1 MSANHLSP
9 SCRFIGAMENEELF
23 LIVNQHG
30 DNRGDE
36 AALRGMVAAIRAR
49 RPKARFMVL
58 HQFAAPASKIDLP
71 DVDYLPLRV
80 SIVEALRL
88 SLWGA
93 LALIGV
99 RLTWLPGRVG
109 KQMLDAYD
117 EAVVVISAPGGPY
130 FGDLYVNHEVVHW
143 FYTWLAEL
151 HDKPLFLY
159 QPSAGPFANRVMAPI
174 RRRGYRWFD
183 QLTVRETISADNI
196 EGLTGRR
203 PDLGSDSALHQRV
216 EATDAEPGLVTGTVR
231 DPGPERRGAHDD
243 AIVDVM
249 VELSATGRR
258 TLLLPQ
264 LHGPRHQDR
273 PYLESLAAR
282 ARERG
287 ADAEVAPDTMSSD
300 EQRALVAASDL
311 VLAGRYHPLVFAVS
325 ARVPALVIPYEHKAQ
340 GIAEAAGIADYVVT
354 LDELNSDV
362 LVARLRDLLDDLD
375 SVTATLTENGPSLEA
390 AADATADRVA
400 ALAESSRS

>member
-1 MSANHLSP
+1 MSAKHQDT
-9 SCRFIGAMENEELF
+9 SCRFVGAMQNQELF

-36 AALRGMVAAIRAR
+36 AALRGMVSAIRAR
-49 RPKARFMVL
+49 RPNATFMVL
-58 HQFAAPASKIDLP
+58 HQFAAPASKIDLD
-71 DVDYLPLRV
+71 DVEYLPLRV

-88 SLWGA
+88 SMWGA
-93 LALIGV
+93 FAFLGL
-99 RLTWLPGRVG
+99 RLSWLPGRVG
-109 KQMLDAYD
+109 KQMLSAYQDA
-117 EAVVVISAPGGPY
+117 AVVISAPGGPY

-159 QPSAGPFANRVMAPI
+159 QPSAGPFNNRVMAPI

-183 QLTVRETISADNI
+183 QLTVRESISADNI
-196 EGLTGRR
+196 ETLTGRR

-216 EATDAEPGLVTGTVR
+216 DPVDVEPGLVTGTVR
-231 DPGPERRGAHDD
+231 DPGPERRQAHDD
-243 AIVDVM
+243 AVVDVM
-249 VELSATGRR
+249 VELSETGRR
-258 TLLLPQ
+258 TMLLPQ
-264 LHGPRHQDR
+264 LHGPRHRDR
-273 PYLESLAAR
+273 PYLESLASR

-287 ADAEVAPDTMSSD
+287 ADATVGPDTMSSD
-300 EQRALVAASDL
+300 DQRALVAASDL

-340 GIAEAAGIADYVVT
+340 GIAEAAGIADYIVS
-354 LDELNSDV
+354 LDHVDSDV
-362 LVARLRDLLDDLD
+362 LLERLGTLLDDLD
-375 SVTATLTENGPSLEA
+375 GVRQTLAANGPTLEA

-400 ALAESSRS
+400 ALAESGRR